1 LLLTIFS
8 SERMCKKVWG
18 TFLKMKDFIFNKFSS
33 FKKQRTSEAEKEEL
47 PMAAGTNET
56 VSVEPTEERKKAVDV
71 HFSHDQASGQMIL
84 PIETEDSSNELDE
97 EAIIINESVDEDYEL
112 PSIGLLS
119 EPKVQAQRKDQRKI
133 NSTVKTLEET
143 FASFG
148 VNATITKAH
157 VGPAVTRYEVYPEAG
172 VKVSRIL
179 SLQDDLALALAAQD
193 IRIEAPIPGKSAV
206 WIEIPNNEIATV
218 SLREVLDVNRDIQKK
233 LLFALGRD
241 ISGDVVTGEL
251 NKMPHLLIAG
261 ATGSGKSV

>member
-1 LLLTIFS
+1 
-8 SERMCKKVWG
+8 
-18 TFLKMKDFIFNKFSS
+18 
-33 FKKQRTSEAEKEEL
+33 
-47 PMAAGTNET
+47 
-56 VSVEPTEERKKAVDV
+56 
-71 HFSHDQASGQMIL
+71 
-84 PIETEDSSNELDE
+84 E

-206 WIEIPNNEIATV
+206 GIEIPNNEIATV

-261 ATGSGKSV
+261 ATGSGKSVCINGIIISILMRAKPSEVKMLMIDPKKVELNMYNGIPHLL